1 MKRACKMNLSRNFTL
16 IELLV
21 VIAIIAILA
30 GMLLPA
36 LNNAREQGRTKSCM
50 SNIKQMG
57 TFVLLYAND
66 YDDILPFK
74 LSSADYQG
82 IQYGA
87 YYSSSW
93 HWQDSLQKAYNG
105 SVNKNLSMCP
115 ATLTKFKPTVNTTYG
130 MNNFVGAGT
139 MIQDSYHRKF
149 NVPIRKV
156 SLLKAASKTAAMVE
170 NRGHGAWAGCE
181 SSSDTSPSRTHFIHN
196 SKANVAFIDGH
207 AETRGYSGIP
217 SYESTLHTAMLKGQ
231 SERLNTYFHLG
242 ELFSHTESALP
253 GL

>member
-1 MKRACKMNLSRNFTL
+1 MDKTQKKHFTL

-36 LNNAREQGRTKSCM
+36 LNNAREQGRAKGCLN
-50 SNIKQMG
+50 NIKQCG
-57 TFVLLYAND
+57 AIALLYAND

-74 LSSADYQG
+74 GHTDTKTG
-82 IQYGA
+82 INYGA
-87 YYSSSW
+87 YFSSGW
-93 HWQDSLQKAYNG
+93 HWQDSLYKAYNG

-130 MNNFVGAGT
+130 MNNYLAAGT
-139 MIQDSYHRKF
+139 MIHSSYHAKF

-156 SLLKAASKTAAMVE
+156 SQLKAASKSGLMVE
-170 NRGHGAWAGCE
+170 NRGHGTWGGNE
-181 SSSDTSPSRTHFIHN
+181 SETATDATRTHFIH
-196 SKANVAFIDGH
+196 KERANVVFVDGH
-207 AETRGYSGIP
+207 AESRTYSGIP
-217 SYESTLHTAMLKGQ
+217 SYESSLHTAMKKGQ
-231 SERLNTYFHLG
+231 SERLNTYFHIG
-242 ELFSHTESALP
+242 EVFSHTTTAYP

>member
-1 MKRACKMNLSRNFTL
+1 MKKACKMNLSRNFTL

-57 TFVLLYAND
+57 TFVLLYAGD

-74 LSSADYQG
+74 LSSSDYQG

-87 YYSSSW
+87 YYSSGW

-156 SLLKAASKTAAMVE
+156 TQLKAASKTASMVE
-170 NRGHGAWAGCE
+170 NRGHGGWAGNE
-181 SSSDTSPSRTHFIHN
+181 SATDTSPTRTHFVH
-196 SKANVAFIDGH
+196 SEKANVVFIDGH
-207 AETRGYSGIP
+207 AESRGYSGIP
-217 SYESTLHTAMLKGQ
+217 SYESTLHTAMHAGQ
-231 SERLNTYFHLG
+231 SERLNTYFFLG
-242 ELFSHTESALP
+242 EVFSHTETALP

>member
-1 MKRACKMNLSRNFTL
+1 MNLSRNFTL

-36 LNNAREQGRTKSCM
+36 LNNAREQGRAKSCM
-50 SNIKQMG
+50 SNIKQVG
-57 TFVLLYAND
+57 SFVLLYAND

-74 LSSADYQG
+74 LSTADYQG
-82 IQYGA
+82 IRYGA
-87 YYSSSW
+87 YYESGW
-93 HWQDSLQKAYNG
+93 HWQDALQKAYNG

-139 MIQDSYHRKF
+139 MLQKSYHDKF

-156 SLLKAASKTAAMVE
+156 SQLRAASKTGLMVE
-170 NRGHGAWAGCE
+170 NRGHGSWGGNE
-181 SSSDTSPSRTHFIHN
+181 SSTTTDATRTHFIH
-196 SKANVAFIDGH
+196 KERANVVFVDGH
-207 AETRGYSGIP
+207 AESRTYSGIP
-217 SYESTLHTAMLKGQ
+217 SYESTLHTAMNVGQ

-242 ELFSHTESALP
+242 EVFSHTTTGYP